1 MTDKDVVDCN
11 YVIISLSES
20 EGPVPTHVVVLCNKR
35 IYKLDVI
42 KPNGDLHTPPQLER
56 ALLEIKQDSVAK
68 GVGVGL
74 STLTSEN
81 RTTWYHVSIHM

>member
-1 MTDKDVVDCN
+1 M
-11 YVIISLSES
+11 
-20 EGPVPTHVVVLCNKR
+20 VVLCNKR

-56 ALLEIKQDSVAK
+56 ALLEIKQDSVAQ
-68 GVGVGL
+68 GAGVGL

>member
-68 GVGVGL
+68 GVGMGL